1 LVLVD
6 KLDGL
11 QAAATLVGF
20 VGATAFL
27 PELPAGSR
35 ARPLRIFLK
44 RYANESAILELT
56 DNRVLRRCVMNVE
69 RVCLTLVEVS
79 NRNLVSCLDHGG
91 RRVEGHSVTEVLAG
105 WVLRES
111 NERSV
116 VKVSREHGIAV
127 RLVGHLDVKVHVTTA
142 HGRVSSLTV
151 ELVKD
156 RGLMLEVLG
165 WESRL
170 VVHLEGVSSERVHV
184 VMMMLKVLL
193 LLMLLLLLLLH
204 RMCKRMHV
212 RQLRSMKGRR
222 IGGGHGQRS
231 VQAQAKSW
239 SMKVTCLWVVEGIC
253 ATRSGGVVSW
263 HLVRKR
269 VEGRVVGI

>member
-1 LVLVD
+1 
-6 KLDGL
+6 
-11 QAAATLVGF
+11 
-20 VGATAFL
+20 
-27 PELPAGSR
+27 
-35 ARPLRIFLK
+35 
-44 RYANESAILELT
+44 
-56 DNRVLRRCVMNVE
+56 MNVE

-79 NRNLVSCLDHGG
+79 NRNLISCLDHGG

-111 NERSV
+111 DERSV

-142 HGRVSSLTV
+142 HRRISSLTV
-151 ELVKD
+151 ELIKD
-156 RGLMLEVLG
+156 WGLMLEVLG

-170 VVHLEGVSSERVHV
+170 VVHLEGVSSERIH
-184 VMMMLKVLL
+184 VMMMMMK
-193 LLMLLLLLLLH
+193 MLLLLLLLLLH
-204 RMCKRMHV
+204 CMCKRMHV

-222 IGGGHGQRS
+222 VGGGHGQRS

-239 SMKVTCLWVVEGIC
+239 SMEVTCLWVVEGIC
-253 ATRSGGVVSW
+253 ATRSGGVVAW

-269 VEGRVVGI
+269 VEGRIVGIQP